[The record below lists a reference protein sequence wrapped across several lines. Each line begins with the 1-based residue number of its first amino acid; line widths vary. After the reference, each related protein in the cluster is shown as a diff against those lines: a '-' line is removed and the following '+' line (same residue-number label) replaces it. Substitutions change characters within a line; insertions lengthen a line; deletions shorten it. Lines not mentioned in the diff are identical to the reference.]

1 MLRFVTR
8 ILLLLLIVAV
18 PLQGASAA
26 AMMTKEAI
34 GGRGL
39 NQVMIQS
46 HEADESLVMTTSADG
61 DDDCL
66 VHSATEQAAP
76 VGKSVKHSG
85 HACPGCAA
93 CSLCSVVPFSF
104 PLSIHLDDSVVQA
117 TFSLN
122 ARFVSHIPDALQRPP
137 VFRV

>member
-26 AMMTKEAI
+26 AMMTKEVL

-39 NQVMIQS
+39 NQVMPQS
-46 HEADESLVMTTSADG
+46 HDANESLVMTSADG

-66 VHSATEQAAP
+66 THSTAEQAAP
-76 VGKSVKHSG
+76 AGKSVKHAG
-85 HACPGCAA
+85 HVCPGCAA

-104 PLSIHLDDSVVQA
+104 PLSIHLDDSAVQA

-137 VFRV
+137 VFRI

>member
-26 AMMTKEAI
+26 AMMTKEVL

-39 NQVMIQS
+39 NQVMLQS
-46 HEADESLVMTTSADG
+46 HDADESLVMTSADG

-66 VHSATEQAAP
+66 THSTAEQAAP
-76 VGKSVKHSG
+76 AGKSVKHAG

-104 PLSIHLDDSVVQA
+104 PLSIHLDDSAVQA

>member
-26 AMMTKEAI
+26 AMMTKEVL

-39 NQVMIQS
+39 NQVMLQS
-46 HEADESLVMTTSADG
+46 HDADESLVMTSADG

-66 VHSATEQAAP
+66 THSTAEQAAP
-76 VGKSVKHSG
+76 AGKSVKHAG

-104 PLSIHLDDSVVQA
+104 PLSIHLDDSAVQA

-122 ARFVSHIPDALQRPP
+122 ARFVSHIPDALLRPP